1 MMGNMRTEAHCA
13 FFQFSFFIFKNSGR
27 ICMNQKIKYAALG
40 IALACT
46 GWTGASAEQVYEL
59 NPITVTAQRMETT
72 DLKTPAAVEVLT
84 ADDIQKTGAT
94 SVHEALKFSTG
105 IIMHAQGPRNISQ
118 GTMTNKAV
126 IRGVEKGTLVLV
138 DGMPLNQSGRYNLED
153 IPTDSIEKIEIVR
166 GGGAVLYGSEAAGGV
181 INIITKGKR
190 ENRIQAGIGNYGIQN
205 YVGSFQSG
213 DFGLTYQYDHTG
225 HISKISAPTLENS
238 MRSGSPRGLYYDII
252 RGEHSSVNWRYNFSD
267 HLFFTHTYSRNSDHY
282 RYIYDGIDNKANKGK
297 AYQNDLHST
306 EENIAQLRYDDGNL
320 KAGIYYN
327 RREQETK
334 KAIAGLNKLNEKPAY
349 FDADNI
355 THSSSGATD
364 QTVGADISNR
374 WEFKRGSFMVGYSL
388 ERDLM
393 KGKEDGRLLPNK
405 NYQRNIHS
413 LLGQIV
419 YELDH
424 KNSMNFNWRE
434 TWTEKDSGGNKYNKF
449 LPEVVFMHDFDSN
462 TMAYAKVGKS
472 FMLPT
477 FSQLYGDGKHI
488 VGKRDLKPQHG
499 IHYEAG
505 FKKNIGSQSWRFDVF
520 HYKIKDSLEAKYIQ
534 HSLDIEYANEDIRNT
549 GVELDWQ
556 MKPSDR
562 FSYHLGMTYSHPE
575 KQETNVNNKTGAKS
589 KGSWHDYYGKVQ
601 LNAGIMAKTGKLTSS
616 FEMSYLG
623 KRTRDYANEKT
634 VGIYPSMKAQVLSD
648 LNFSYQANDT
658 SRFFLNIDNPFNR
671 HDIISTSSST
681 FYNLGRNFM
690 LGYEYKF

>member
-1 MMGNMRTEAHCA
+1 
-13 FFQFSFFIFKNSGR
+13 
-27 ICMNQKIKYAALG
+27 MNQKIKYAALG

-59 NPITVTAQRMETT
+59 NPITVTARRMETT
-72 DLKTPAAVEVLT
+72 DLKTPAAVEVMT
-84 ADDIQKTGAT
+84 ADDIQNTGAT

-138 DGMPLNQSGRYNLED
+138 DGVPINQSGRYNLEN
-153 IPTDSIEKIEIVR
+153 IPTDAVEKIEIVR
-166 GGGAVLYGSEAAGGV
+166 DGGAVLYGSEAAGGV

-190 ENRIQAGIGNYGIQN
+190 DNRIQAGIGNYGIQN
-205 YVGSFQSG
+205 YAGSFQSG
-213 DFGLTYQYDHTG
+213 PLGLTYQYDHTG
-225 HISKISAPTLENS
+225 HISKISDPTLEPS
-238 MRSGSPRGLYYDII
+238 RRSGSPRGLYYDII
-252 RGEHSSVNWRYNFSD
+252 RGEHSNVNWRYNFSD
-267 HLFFTHTYSRNSDHY
+267 HLFFTHTYGRNSDHY
-282 RYIYDGIDNKANKGK
+282 RYIYDGIDNPSNKGK
-297 AYQNDLHST
+297 TYQNDIHST
-306 EENIAQLRYDDGNL
+306 EENLAQLRYDDGNL

-334 KAIAGLNKLNEKPAY
+334 KAIAGLSVDKRHPELFNPDK
-349 FDADNI
+349 I
-355 THSSSGATD
+355 THTSTGATD
-364 QTVGADISNR
+364 QTIGADISNR
-374 WEFKRGSFMVGYSL
+374 WKFKRGSFMVGYSL

-488 VGKRDLKPQHG
+488 MGKRNLKPQHG

-520 HYKIKDSLEAKYIQ
+520 HYKIKDSLEAKYIPN
-534 HSLDIEYANEDIRNT
+534 SLDIEYANEDIRNT

-556 MKPSDR
+556 MKASDR
-562 FSYHLGMTYSHPE
+562 FSYHVGVTYSHPE
-575 KQETNVNNKTGAKS
+575 KQETNVDTRTRAVT
-589 KGSWHDYYGKVQ
+589 KGSWHDYYGKIQ
-601 LNAGIMAKTGKLTSS
+601 LNTGFTAKSGKLTTS
-616 FEMSYLG
+616 FEMNYLG
-623 KRTRDYANEKT
+623 KRTRDYANKDT

-648 LNFSYQANDT
+648 LNFSYQANEN
-658 SRFFLNIDNPFNR
+658 SRFFLNIDNLFNR

-681 FYNLGRNFM
+681 FYDLGRNYM